1 MECNRDEA
9 IRSKEMAERKY
20 KVNDFAGARKLALK
34 AKALFDLEGIDQMI
48 VALDVH
54 LRSMTEFEGET
65 DWYGIL
71 EVSTW
76 ADEETIRKQY
86 KKLALQTHPD
96 KNSFVGADSA
106 FNLISDAWNVLSD
119 KNKRILHDRS
129 AQSS

>member
-20 KVNDFAGARKLALK
+20 KVNDFVGARKLALK
-34 AKALFDLEGIDQMI
+34 AKALFDLEGLDQMI

-54 LRSMTEFEGET
+54 LRSLKKFEGEN

-76 ADEETIRKQY
+76 ADE
-86 KKLALQTHPD
+86 
-96 KNSFVGADSA
+96 
-106 FNLISDAWNVLSD
+106 
-119 KNKRILHDRS
+119 
-129 AQSS
+129 